1 MIEID
6 LRQLTSVDNAGRDLL
21 AAFHRTGACLI
32 VEGVWMTALI
42 GSHFSTLRRRCGAL
56 IAEKGSSQ
64 ANIPATGEQGM
75 KIKFFLKPK
84 HVAWAIGALVGAIL
98 VNVVAHS
105 GAKASTKAQPMP
117 VVEVATVEKKDVPVY
132 GEWIGTLA
140 GQVNADVKAQV
151 TGYVLKEE
159 YKEGSFVRKGQLLFE
174 IDPRPFQAALDQAKG
189 QLDQAQAELIHAEAQ
204 LTIAEANQLKSQL
217 DVEKYTPLAKADAI
231 SKQDFDNANQ
241 TDLANKAQVRA
252 AEAAIASAHAQIKT
266 NQAAVETAA
275 INLSFTRV
283 VSPINGIAGIAQAQ
297 VGDLVSTSSGPLTTV
312 STLDPIRDYFT
323 VSEQQYLA
331 LQERLSDSEKDH
343 WKLQLILAD
352 GTAYPREGQFYFA
365 DRQVNPNTGAIQ
377 LAALF
382 PNPGNVLRPGQYGK
396 VRAMIRERQNATL
409 IPQAAVNEQQGSYLV
424 AVVDKDNR
432 VAMRP
437 VQVGERTGTMWVI
450 QNGLRA
456 GDRVI
461 VEGQQN
467 LKPGMTVQTKPFKSD
482 VE

>member
-1 MIEID
+1 
-6 LRQLTSVDNAGRDLL
+6 
-21 AAFHRTGACLI
+21 
-32 VEGVWMTALI
+32 
-42 GSHFSTLRRRCGAL
+42 LRRRHGA
-56 IAEKGSSQ
+56 IVEDEASPQ
-64 ANIPATGEQGM
+64 VDIPATGEQQM
-75 KIKFFLKPK
+75 KIKSVLKSK
-84 HVAWAIGALVGAIL
+84 HVAWVSGVLFAAIL
-98 VNVVAHS
+98 GVAVS
-105 GAKASTKAQPMP
+105 RSAAKPSTQTPSSP
-117 VVEVATVEKKDVPVY
+117 VVEVAPVEQRDVPIN
-132 GEWIGTLA
+132 GEWIGTLT

-151 TGYVLKEE
+151 TGYLLTRN

-174 IDPRPFQAALDQAKG
+174 IDPRPFQAALDQSKG
-189 QLDQAQAELIHAEAQ
+189 QLAQAQALLIQDQAQLATAK
-204 LTIAEANQLKSQL
+204 ANQLKSQL
-217 DVEKYTPLAKADAI
+217 DVEKYGPLAKVDAV
-231 SKQDFDNANQ
+231 SKQDFDNATQ
-241 TDLANKAQVRA
+241 TNLANQAQVQA
-252 AEAAIASAHAQIKT
+252 AEAAIVSAKAQIQA

-275 INLSFTRV
+275 INLNFTRI
-283 VSPINGIAGIAQAQ
+283 VSPIDGISGIAQAQ
-297 VGDLVSTSSGPLTTV
+297 VGDLVSTSSSPLTTI

-331 LQERLSDSEKDH
+331 LQKRFSDSEKDH

-352 GTAYPREGQFYFA
+352 GTTYQQEGQFYFA

-396 VRAMIRERQNATL
+396 VRAIVRVQQNALL

-432 VAMRP
+432 VSMRT
-437 VQVGERTGTMWVI
+437 VQVGQRTDTMWVI
-450 QNGLRA
+450 DGGLKQ

-467 LKPGMTVQTKPFKSD
+467 LRPGMTVQTKPFKSN